1 MIEVLIK
8 FWDKLS
14 QIGIRQYLKTE
25 RQQKVILV
33 NRAGFISALL
43 NILLLM
49 LLQDVLFAIHFFY
62 VAFSFLF
69 LYLFTLVL
77 NRLKLYYLAAIYLFI
92 LYAIHIFAFSST
104 FGYESNVHFLYVITL
119 FAIVMGFGITN
130 RSLLV
135 TLVSIPI
142 LCLILLYITDFSLL
156 KPDFMPANAVNFAN
170 LIVTIGS
177 IGIIV
182 ILSYMYVS
190 IIEKNNKRLKA
201 EIVNREKNEYLVRQ
215 KDQLLHA
222 INHNIREG
230 IFRSSVAKGA
240 IYINQAYA
248 KMFGYPNIEEV
259 LKIPF
264 KDLYANDTDRIRLL
278 SNLSKNKNIDNE
290 EILFKRKDGST
301 FWGLVSAILTK
312 DDDGDEYFFDGTVR
326 DITELKNIQ
335 FQLEKAKQ
343 IAEQSSLDK
352 SQFLSSMSHEIR
364 TPLNAI
370 IGLTHLLSEEDP
382 KPEQIENLST
392 LSFSAQNLLV
402 LINDILDFNKIE
414 AGKIVFEKIDFN
426 LENLLKKIKHGFQ
439 IAASENKNT
448 ITLRTDELIPK
459 YIKGDPTRLSQ
470 ILTNLVGNSVKF
482 TQNGEINITTK
493 LVEKTDKEAVIFFSV
508 TDTGIG
514 IPKEKQDFI
523 FDRFTQATAETTRKY
538 GGTGLG
544 LAITKRLLEMQNSKI
559 ELESE
564 VGKGTVF
571 SFVIRFQYSDKKE
584 DTANKP
590 TQNSFEP
597 FEKQRILVV
606 EDNLGNQLVAK
617 KFLTKWGLTVTIAED
632 GLIAL
637 DKLNSEDFDLVLMD
651 IQMPNMDG
659 YEATKAIRGIEK
671 YKDLP
676 IIALTASIN
685 SGVSQKALGAGMN
698 DHVLKPFEPVQLYEK
713 IAFWLRKIKNH

>member
-1 MIEVLIK
+1 MIDVLVK
-8 FWDKLS
+8 YWDKLS
-14 QIGIRQYLKTE
+14 RIGIRQHLKIE
-25 RQQKVILV
+25 RQQKIILV
-33 NRAGFISALL
+33 NRAGIISALL
-43 NILLLM
+43 NVLLLIII
-49 LLQDVLFAIHFFY
+49 QDILFTIHFFY
-62 VAFSFLF
+62 IPLIFSFL
-69 LYLFTLVL
+69 YLSALVL
-77 NRLKLYYLAAIYLFI
+77 NQLKLYYISGVYLFI
-92 LYAIHIFAFSST
+92 LYTVHIFLFSST
-104 FGYESNVHFLYVITL
+104 FGYQSNIHFLYVITL
-119 FAIVMGFGITN
+119 FAIIMGFGVVN
-130 RSLLV
+130 RALLAI
-135 TLVSIPI
+135 LVSIPM
-142 LCLILLYITDFSLL
+142 LCLTLLYVTDFSLL
-156 KPDFMPANAVNFAN
+156 KPDFTPANAVDFAN

-182 ILSYMYVS
+182 ILSYMYVN
-190 IIEKNNKRLKA
+190 IIGQNNKRLKA

-215 KDQLLHA
+215 KDQLIYA

-230 IFRSSVAKGA
+230 IFRSSVSKGA

-248 KMFGYPNIEEV
+248 KMFGYLSTEEV

-264 KDLYANDTDRIRLL
+264 KDFYSNDADRIKLL
-278 SNLSKNKNIDNE
+278 GNMSKNKSIDNE

-312 DDDGDEYFFDGTVR
+312 DANSDEYFFDGTVR

-414 AGKIVFEKIDFN
+414 AGKIIFEKIDFN
-426 LENLLKKIKHGFQ
+426 FRELLKNIKHGFQ
-439 IAASENKNT
+439 IAAGENKNT
-448 ITLRTDELIPK
+448 LHLHTDALIPQ

-470 ILTNLVGNSVKF
+470 ILTNLVGNAVKF
-482 TQNGEINITTK
+482 TKNGEINITTK
-493 LVEKTDKEAVIFFSV
+493 LVEKIDKDVLILFSV
-508 TDTGIG
+508 ADTGIG
-514 IPKEKQDFI
+514 IPKEKQDAI

-571 SFVIRFQYSDKKE
+571 SFLLKFQYTDKKE
-584 DTANKP
+584 DTTNKP
-590 TQNSFEP
+590 TQNTFEP

-606 EDNLGNQLVAK
+606 EDNSGNQLVAK
-617 KFLTKWGLTVTIAED
+617 KILTKWGLIVTIAED

-637 DKLNSEDFDLVLMD
+637 DKLHAEDFDLVLMD

-659 YEATKAIRGIEK
+659 YEATKAIREIEK
-671 YKDLP
+671 HKDLP
-676 IIALTASIN
+676 IIALTASVN
-685 SGVSQKALGAGMN
+685 SGVSQKALSAGMN
-698 DHVLKPFEPVQLYEK
+698 DHVLKPFEPMQLYEK
-713 IAFWLRKIKNH
+713 IAFWLHKIKNH